1 MIKVIIPIALSVL
14 LFAFAK
20 PVIKEAKRSPL
31 AVYSTE
37 WNNAAYKQC
46 NTAART
52 SYMVDSEKEM
62 IWILNMM
69 RKNPSLFA
77 STVVK
82 KYPDQSGR
90 TRLKNVREYK
100 SLLKALEKQQ
110 PLSILIP
117 DSLSFVSARCHAVE
131 SGKKG
136 YVGHE
141 RQSKDC
147 KSVTHFMG
155 ECCQYGEENPLD
167 IVMSLLIDEG
177 VPSLGHRKIFLGSY
191 DKIGVSV
198 QPHKQYRVNTVLDF
212 Y

>member
-1 MIKVIIPIALSVL
+1 MIKAILPVALSFL
-14 LFAFAK
+14 LLAFAK
-20 PVIKEAKRSPL
+20 PFKEAEQSPL
-31 AVYSTE
+31 AVYSNE
-37 WNNAAYKQC
+37 WNNATYKQC
-46 NTAART
+46 NTAAHT
-52 SYMVDSEKEM
+52 NYLDDKEKEV

-100 SLLKALEKQQ
+100 SLLKALEKLQ
-110 PLSILIP
+110 PLSILVP
-117 DSLSFVSARCHAVE
+117 DSLSWVSARCHALE

-136 YVGHE
+136 YVGHD
-141 RQSKDC
+141 RQSKNC
-147 KSVTHFMG
+147 KSLTHFMG
-155 ECCQYGEENPLD
+155 ECCQYGEETPID

-177 VPSLGHRKIFLGSY
+177 VPSLGHRVIFLGTY

-198 QPHKQYRVNTVLDF
+198 QPHKSYRINTVLDF